1 MKTDESKKINSEIA
15 YIKSIMQKAEMS
27 FEDFKWFFLF
37 LTVYSFLSRVF
48 LINFR
53 TYIYTE
59 ISLTGDK
66 YKDLF
71 VNPLVEC
78 TWNICALIPIL
89 ILIRIFHKK
98 IKEKNQGLSLW
109 LLNIL
114 AFVLVFSGAVLP
126 IAATAA
132 SAITYEAADL
142 FSIITPA
149 LCMLLCGVF
158 TDNRLLKNAS
168 YIYMAIPMIILSVMG
183 IMLTYYDHVDSRLV
197 PPLSFINAFGYTRS
211 FSYTVYPA
219 IGYSI
224 LSFYMGRKSK
234 GDNASEL

>member
-27 FEDFKWFFLF
+27 FEDFKWFFLI

-48 LINFR
+48 LVIFR

-59 ISLTGDK
+59 VSLTGDN

-78 TWNICALIPIL
+78 VWNICALIPVL

-109 LLNIL
+109 LINIL

-126 IAATAA
+126 IAATAV
-132 SAITYEAADL
+132 SATTYEAADM

-149 LCMLLCGVF
+149 LFMLLCGVF
-158 TDNRLLKNAS
+158 TDNRFLKNAS
-168 YIYMAIPMIILSVMG
+168 YVYMAIPMILLSVMG
-183 IMLTYYDHVDSRLV
+183 IILTYYDRVDSRLV
-197 PPLSFINAFGYTRS
+197 PPLSFIYAFSYTKS
-211 FSYTVYPA
+211 FFYTVYPA

-224 LSFYMGRKSK
+224 LSVYMGRKSK
-234 GDNASEL
+234 GDNAREL